1 LTTAIRKNEQQ
12 ELFERERRGQQI
24 ATTCTLTKKGK
35 IWLVPSQS
43 GHGRYTVSPDPEP
56 PHCTCPDHETPG
68 LKCKHIFAVEF
79 AIKRKQNR
87 DGSTTVTKT
96 VTVTETIKKPTYPQD
111 WPAYNAA
118 QTNEKEKFQTLLY
131 DLCHGLEE
139 LPPSKGH
146 PRLSLSDAVFSAC
159 FKVYSTMSA
168 RRFMSDLRDAQVK
181 GYLYTVPHFNSILNY
196 LDNPVL
202 TPILRALI
210 TESSLPLKTVEADFA
225 VDSSG
230 FTTSRFIRWVDHKYG
245 VVRQQ
250 HAWVKVH
257 LMCGVKT
264 NVVTAVEIREKDA
277 SDTKLLP
284 DLVNMTAVHFD
295 MREVS
300 ADKGYSSV
308 NNTNVIASHG
318 ATPYIAFKS
327 IHSGAAGGL
336 WEKMFHYFAFN
347 RQEFLGHYH
356 KRSNVES
363 TFSMIKA
370 KFRDHVRSKT
380 DVAMTNE
387 VLCKILA
394 HNICCV
400 IQAMYEFGV
409 EPRFW
414 EVRESYD
421 NNVHTRLWPFSPQP
435 GSRKMA
441 AR

>member
-1 LTTAIRKNEQQ
+1 MTLFGVSVKEVALTPPLRKNVLQ
-12 ELFERERRGQQI
+12 ELYEREQRGLRI
-24 ATTCTLTKKGK
+24 AATCKLTKKGG

-43 GHGRYTVSPDPEP
+43 GHGRYTVSPDLEA
-56 PHCTCPDHETPG
+56 PHCTCPDHETRG

-79 AIKRKQNR
+79 AINREQNS
-87 DGSTTVTKT
+87 DGSTTITKT
-96 VTVTETIKKPTYPQD
+96 VTVIETVKKPTYSQD

-118 QTNEKEKFQTLLY
+118 QTNEKNKFLSLLHE
-131 DLCHGLEE
+131 LCSGIPE
-139 LPPSKGH
+139 PPPTKGR
-146 PRLSLSDAVFSAC
+146 PRLPLADALFAAC
-159 FKVYSTMSA
+159 FKVYSTFSG
-168 RRFMSDLRDAQVK
+168 RRFMSDLREAQTK
-181 GYLYTVPHFNSILNY
+181 GYLRAVPHYNSIFNY
-196 LDNPVL
+196 LENPAL
-202 TPILRALI
+202 TPILRSLI
-210 TESSLPLKTVEADFA
+210 TESSLPLKVVEADFA

-250 HAWVKVH
+250 HEWVKVH

-284 DLVNMTAVHFD
+284 YLVDATAAHFD

-308 NNTNVIASHG
+308 NIVNVIASHG
-318 ATPYIAFKS
+318 ATAYLAFKS

-336 WEKMFHYFAFN
+336 WEKMFHYYSFQRA
-347 RQEFLGHYH
+347 EFLAHYH

-380 DVAMTNE
+380 DVAMKNE
-387 VLCKILA
+387 VLCKILC

-400 IQAMYEFGV
+400 IQSMYELGI
-409 EPRFW
+409 EPTFW
-414 EVRESYD
+414 G
-421 NNVHTRLWPFSPQP
+421 QP
-435 GSRKMA
+435 SGE
-441 AR
+441 